1 MSKVMWHTTMSLD
14 GFIAGPND
22 SMEWAFRS
30 GAVPNP
36 LADEV
41 MRGTGAVL
49 GGRGW
54 YDAAAKKYNGVDGIY
69 GGAWAGPVFVL
80 TNRITNPPD
89 DQKVTFLREA
99 IEVGVSIG
107 RAAAGEKN
115 LEVFGANVAR
125 QCLAAGLVDEIV
137 VHIVPVLLGDG
148 VRLYG
153 GPGMAQ
159 VDLERVTLSES
170 GQVTSL
176 SFQVAQ

>member
-30 GAVPNP
+30 GAGPNP

-41 MRGTGAVL
+41 MRGTGVVL
-49 GGRGW
+49 GGRGL
-54 YDAAAKKYNGVDGIY
+54 ARSGEEIQRGLHRY

-125 QCLAAGLVDEIV
+125 HA
-137 VHIVPVLLGDG
+137 
-148 VRLYG
+148 
-153 GPGMAQ
+153 
-159 VDLERVTLSES
+159 
-170 GQVTSL
+170 SL
-176 SFQVAQ
+176 QDS